1 MQVMFFM
8 KTWVF
13 HRDVSCRDIFP
24 VRLTGKD
31 AWYDSSQV
39 MDNGRFSLEGKRAL
53 VTGASRG
60 IGRAIAEG
68 LADAGADVAITSRSL
83 DRLADTAANIKAQ
96 GRRATPIAMDV
107 TQVADCRAGVARAA
121 EIMGGLDILVN
132 NAGVE
137 QVSPSLQLEEETWDL
152 IIDTNLKGAFFT
164 AQAAAQAMNGGAILN
179 ICSLTA
185 ERGIPTAVPYGSS
198 KTGLLGMTR
207 ALAVE
212 WAALGIRVNALAP
225 GYFRTSLTEVFYSND
240 DWRRNMLQQIPLKRF
255 GELGDLV
262 GASIFL
268 CSEASSYIT
277 GVCFPVDG
285 GTLAAI

>member
-1 MQVMFFM
+1 M
-8 KTWVF
+8 
-13 HRDVSCRDIFP
+13 DS
-24 VRLTGKD
+24 
-31 AWYDSSQV
+31 AW
-39 MDNGRFSLEGKRAL
+39 FSLEGKRAL

-68 LADAGADVAITSRSL
+68 LAGAGADVAVASRSL
-83 DRLADTAANIKAQ
+83 DRLADTVADIKAK
-96 GRRATPIAMDV
+96 GRRATPIAIDV
-107 TQVADCRAGVARAA
+107 AQVADCRAGVAYAA

-137 QVSPSLQLEEETWDL
+137 QVSPSLRLEEETWDL

-179 ICSLTA
+179 ICSLTS
-185 ERGIPTAVPYGSS
+185 ERGISGAVPYGSS

-225 GYFRTSLTEVFYSND
+225 GYFRTSLTEVFYSNE
-240 DWRRNMLQQIPLKRF
+240 DWRRNMLEQIPLQRF
-255 GELGDLV
+255 GELRDLV

-277 GVCFPVDG
+277 GVCLPVDG

>member
-1 MQVMFFM
+1 
-8 KTWVF
+8 
-13 HRDVSCRDIFP
+13 
-24 VRLTGKD
+24 
-31 AWYDSSQV
+31 

-68 LADAGADVAITSRSL
+68 LAGAGADVAITSRSL
-83 DRLADTAANIKAQ
+83 DRLAATAENIKAQ

-107 TQVADCRAGVARAA
+107 AQVADCRAGVARAA

-137 QVSPSLQLEEETWDL
+137 RVSPSLRIEEETWDL
-152 IIDTNLKGAFFT
+152 IVNTNLKGAFFM

-179 ICSLTA
+179 ICSLTS

-212 WAALGIRVNALAP
+212 WAAIGIRVNALAP
-225 GYFRTSLTEVFYSND
+225 GYFRTSLTDVFYSND
-240 DWRRNMLQQIPLKRF
+240 DWQRNMLERIPLKRF
-255 GELGDLV
+255 GDLRDLV

-277 GVCFPVDG
+277 GVCLPVDG

>member
-1 MQVMFFM
+1 
-8 KTWVF
+8 
-13 HRDVSCRDIFP
+13 
-24 VRLTGKD
+24 
-31 AWYDSSQV
+31 
-39 MDNGRFSLEGKRAL
+39 MDNGRFSPEGKRAL

-68 LADAGADVAITSRSL
+68 LAGAGADVAITSRSL
-83 DRLADTAANIKAQ
+83 DRLADTAENIKAQ

-107 TQVADCRAGVARAA
+107 AQVADCRAGVARAA

-137 QVSPSLQLEEETWDL
+137 RVSPSLRIEEETWDL
-152 IIDTNLKGAFFT
+152 IIDTNLKGAFFM

-179 ICSLTA
+179 ICSLTS

-212 WAALGIRVNALAP
+212 WAAIGIRVNALAP

-240 DWRRNMLQQIPLKRF
+240 DWRRNMLERIPLKRF
-255 GELGDLV
+255 GDLRDLV

-268 CSEASSYIT
+268 CSEASSFIT
-277 GVCFPVDG
+277 GVCLPVDG
-285 GTLAAI
+285 GTLAAV